1 MATALKSGIVLPGGV
16 NPGLTIHVPRG
27 YERDGEVKIGICRVC
42 GAKFFKGQ
50 EEMWQRHV
58 GKCARANIDRLR
70 AESLRNRMPAF
81 NEENWDPEVA
91 SHLKTV
97 GRRMLA
103 EGRLEMRPNERANG

>member
-1 MATALKSGIVLPGGV
+1 MPGQIVLPAGV

-27 YERDGEVKIGICRVC
+27 YERDGEVKIGVCRVPGC

-50 EEMWQRHV
+50 EEAWQRHV

-70 AESLRNRMPAF
+70 SMSPRNKHSGIFDEAA
-81 NEENWDPEVA
+81 WDPEVA

-97 GRRMLA
+97 GRRMLE
-103 EGRLEMRPNERANG
+103 EGRLEMRPSERANG